1 MDPKFYGIVMSCRT
15 ACISASL
22 RFSDF
27 EEDIVGPNN
36 EDKAMYWI
44 ERTLEDVTDCITVT
58 MSDMILN
65 WLKMDFSKHLSFT
78 LDNIGEIV
86 ISKRCKMS

>member
-1 MDPKFYGIVMSCRT
+1 MDSKFYGI
-15 ACISASL
+15 SL
-22 RFSDF
+22 TCSSENIKSNLIFDDF

-58 MSDMILN
+58 MFDMILN
-65 WLKMDFSKHLSFT
+65 WLKTDFSKRLSFT
-78 LDNIGEIV
+78 IDGIGEIS
-86 ISKRCKMS
+86 INKKWH